1 MQSTTQQ
8 PGKDERFVALAV
20 LMKVYG
26 NSHLSNIVFFTSVIP
41 LTTATKLVEYIRRG
55 IGTMVTDYAFNS
67 L

>member
-1 MQSTTQQ
+1 MWSTKQQ
-8 PGKDERFVALAV
+8 PGKHERFVALAV

-26 NSHLSNIVFFTSVIP
+26 NSHLSSIIFSTLVIP
-41 LTTATKLVEYIRRG
+41 LTTAAKLVEYIRHG